1 MNIKTYNNRNSNT
14 NTDYEATP
22 QSGTKITIQLIEDDR
37 ILSDQ
42 VTEFLQKWG
51 YITKTVTKFDDILT
65 EFAKCNPH
73 LVLMDVNLPYY
84 DGFYWCRRIREISQV
99 PVIYISSRND
109 DSDKIMAIAQGGDD
123 YVEKSFRLELLKA
136 KIEAI
141 LRRTYQYKVKERIW
155 LSNDIYFEQTGD
167 SLILH
172 GKEIDLTKSEKR
184 IMLKLVECRPGIVT
198 RDELMM
204 TLWSTDEFVSDGTL
218 TTLVSRLRN
227 KLQTHC
233 GEEIIK
239 TKKGQGYYIE

>member
-1 MNIKTYNNRNSNT
+1 MNTKTYSNPKPNANKDFEV
-14 NTDYEATP
+14 NTEPDV
-22 QSGTKITIQLIEDDR
+22 KMTILLIEDDK
-37 ILSDQ
+37 ILSGQ
-42 VTEFLQKWG
+42 VSEFLQKWG

-65 EFAKCNPH
+65 EFAKYNPH

-123 YVEKSFRLELLKA
+123 YVEKPFRLELLKA

-155 LSNDIYFEQTGD
+155 LSNDIYFEQAGD

-184 IMLKLVECRPGIVT
+184 IMLKLVESRPGIVT

-227 KLQTHC
+227 KLLTNC

>member
-1 MNIKTYNNRNSNT
+1 MDVKADIKIS
-14 NTDYEATP
+14 
-22 QSGTKITIQLIEDDR
+22 IMLIEDDK
-37 ILSDQ
+37 ILSEQ
-42 VTEFLQKWG
+42 ICAFLQKWG
-51 YITKTVTKFDDILT
+51 YITMTVTKFDDILS
-65 EFAKCNPH
+65 EFAKYNPH

-84 DGFYWCRRIREISQV
+84 DGFYWCRRIRESSQV

-123 YVEKSFRLELLKA
+123 YVEKPFRLEILKA

-155 LSNDIYFEQTGD
+155 LNQDMHFEQGSD
-167 SLILH
+167 SLMLQ

-184 IMLKLVECRPGIVT
+184 IMLKLLECRPGIVT

-204 TLWSTDEFVSDGTL
+204 VLWSTDEFVSDGTL

-227 KLQTHC
+227 KLLAHC
-233 GEEIIK
+233 GEEIIR